1 MAFRDVEMAIFS
13 QLAYMDLE
21 RFEGKS
27 LHTVLTD
34 SEVRNYLRKSLGSD
48 LSAQL
53 FYFTSHIKDKDYTI
67 AAAQN
72 NTKSGFAAFAIKDPD
87 NNITVACRGTEL
99 GKLSSETDV
108 ALTDL
113 GQDVMLALSKE
124 TAQQADMVKFM
135 NELQKGN
142 HNSYSFTGHSLGGNL
157 AMYGAITLKD
167 PSKLGVC
174 KTFNAPGFNS
184 KLYSEHKDAIAAAEK
199 DEKIISYQNSHDGV
213 SEALRVPGKKVILM
227 SKAKSSGGVDG
238 HMLDDLVVVGGS
250 FQTTKKKR
258 VTSLGIILYILS
270 RLPDSMLI
278 LGPVSPR
285 TFATTSFKASGTSVT
300 MAAGFGSSGSQKIQ
314 LTPSELQQQASQM
327 ASLSDEYNQ
336 LFDGVL
342 SDLNSVNGNWSPNLA
357 NNFAGKITSAQNKF
371 KYIPDILT
379 SGAAVA
385 NLAAINYENTD
396 SLMAKV
402 ISRDYKTDE
411 GSIVGVLRDSEIL

>member
-21 RFEGKS
+21 KFEGKS
-27 LHTVLTD
+27 LYTVLTD
-34 SEVRNYLRKSLGSD
+34 SEVRSYLRESLGKD

-99 GKLSSETDV
+99 GKLSSETEV

-135 NELQKGN
+135 NELQRGN

-157 AMYGAITLKD
+157 AMYGAITLND

-199 DEKIISYQNSHDGV
+199 EEKIISYQNSHDGV

-227 SKAKSSGGVDG
+227 SKGKSSGGVDG
-238 HMLDDLVVVGGS
+238 HMLNDLVVIGNS

-270 RLPDSMLI
+270 RLPDSMQI
-278 LGPVSPR
+278 LGPVSSR
-285 TFATTSFKASGTSVT
+285 SFVGTSFKASGTSVS
-300 MAAGFGSSGSQKIQ
+300 MVAGLGSSGSQKIQ
-314 LTPSELQQQASQM
+314 LTPSELKQQASQM

-402 ISRDYKTDE
+402 ISHDYKTDE